1 MRKEHAEKFFRTV
14 YFPKHEVLF
23 EFKKNFETIYTKKN
37 KVAWAEHHMKR
48 ADNKC
53 YNVTTKIITAPT
65 MPLSPTDTFLSVPD
79 S

>member
-37 KVAWAEHHMKR
+37 KNER
-48 ADNKC
+48 QE
-53 YNVTTKIITAPT
+53 
-65 MPLSPTDTFLSVPD
+65 L
-79 S
+79 